1 MKSAL
6 IAVAATAL
14 LGNAAAAGVHDR
26 HQAFHNRRS
35 PLEVRNDDGEV
46 CGCTTYVT
54 TVTGPATIVPTPEY
68 SAPVAPSSPAA
79 GVPSAPAGS
88 SPSAPAY
95 GVPSAPAGTPSAP
108 AGSPSS
114 PAAGVP
120 SSPAAGVPSSPA
132 AGVPSSS
139 NVAGVPGS
147 TPAPSTTPAVP
158 SQPATPEAPAP
169 TPVVSTYAT
178 PGTYTIPATTITVH
192 DTTTVCG
199 ASTTSLTPGVNTYG
213 GVTTSVVTATT
224 ITCPYATVETA
235 ESTTT
240 SVIKTTTY
248 TCPAGGEY
256 TIVPPYTTSV
266 PEGTVTHFPTP
277 ATYTPGTYTAPEQT
291 VTITKTNDVYVC
303 PAATPLGG
311 TPSGSSPATAV
322 PTSSVDGVVGSPSST
337 PAPVSTPAVS
347 VGTPLASTPAASTP
361 SSAASSTPSKGAGG
375 FTHNGNQWAM
385 TYTPYSADGQCRE
398 ASGVMEDLKDIKSK
412 GFTTVRLYATDC
424 DGLQTVGDA
433 CKELGLRM
441 IIGIYVKE
449 TGLSGS
455 DITEQVTDIIQWGQ
469 GGMWELVDLV
479 VVGNEAVFNG
489 FCTASELASFITS
502 FKSKITAAGLSLTKI
517 TTTETLNILQGTEF
531 SALCDAIDVIGV
543 NVQPYFNSECTADK
557 AGDFVV
563 SQLELAKKA
572 CPNVSDV
579 LNLESG
585 WPHQGSANGAAS
597 ASGDEQATAI
607 KSIIEK
613 AGTNS
618 VIFSYGDDSWK
629 SSGEFGVEQYFG
641 CASQFELVS
650 GTLKIGGLSLS
661 LDIGSDGIDLDLD
674 LNL

>member
-14 LGNAAAAGVHDR
+14 LGNAAAAGGVHDR
-26 HQAFHNRRS
+26 HQGFHNRRNA
-35 PLEVRNDDGEV
+35 LEVRNDDGEV

-54 TVTGPATIVPTPEY
+54 TVTGPATIAPTPEY
-68 SAPVAPSSPAA
+68 SAPVASPSSPA
-79 GVPSAPAGS
+79 GVPSA
-88 SPSAPAY
+88 
-95 GVPSAPAGTPSAP
+95 GVPSAGVPAGTPSAP

-114 PAAGVP
+114 PAGVPSAPAGTPSAPAGVP
-120 SSPAAGVPSSPA
+120 SAPAGSPSSPA
-132 AGVPSSS
+132 GAPSSS
-139 NVAGVPGS
+139 NVEGVPG
-147 TPAPSTTPAVP
+147 TTPAAAP
-158 SQPATPEAPAP
+158 SQPATPESPAP

-178 PGTYTIPATTITVH
+178 PGTYTIPATTITVQ

-199 ASTTSLTPGVNTYG
+199 ATTTSLTPGVNTYG

-224 ITCPYATVETA
+224 ITCPYATIETA
-235 ESTTT
+235 DSTTT

-256 TIVPPYTTSV
+256 TVVPPYTTSV
-266 PEGTVTHFPTP
+266 PEGTVTHYPTP

-311 TPSGSSPATAV
+311 TPSGSSPATAT

-337 PAPVSTPAVS
+337 PAPVASTPAGA
-347 VGTPLASTPAASTP
+347 VGTPSASTPAA
-361 SSAASSTPSKGAGG
+361 AASSTPSQGAGG

-424 DGLQTVGDA
+424 DGLKTVGDA

-441 IIGIYVKE
+441 IIGIYV
-449 TGLSGS
+449 
-455 DITEQVTDIIQWGQ
+455 TDIIEWGQ

-502 FKSKITAAGLSLTKI
+502 FKSKITNAGLSLTKI

-563 SQLELAKKA
+563 SQLELAKEA
-572 CPNVSDV
+572 CPNISDV

-585 WPHQGSANGAAS
+585 WPHQGGANGAAS

-618 VIFSYGDDSWK
+618 VIFSYGDDTWK

-641 CASQFELVS
+641 CADQFELVS

-661 LDIGSDGIDLDLD
+661 VDIGSDGIDVDLD

>member
-6 IAVAATAL
+6 LAVAATAL
-14 LGNAAAAGVHDR
+14 LGNAAANGVHDR
-26 HQAFHNRRS
+26 HQAFHNRRNA
-35 PLEVRNDDGEV
+35 LELRNDDGEI

-54 TVTGPATIVPTPEY
+54 TITGPATIQPTPET
-68 SAPVAPSSPAA
+68 SIPVASPSSPA

-88 SPSAPAY
+88 PS
-95 GVPSAPAGTPSAP
+95 SPAGTPSAP

-114 PAAGVP
+114 SHVD
-120 SSPAAGVPSSPA
+120 
-132 AGVPSSS
+132 
-139 NVAGVPGS
+139 GVPGS
-147 TPAPSTTPAVP
+147 TPAASPSK
-158 SQPATPEAPAP
+158 PATPEVPAP
-169 TPVVSTYAT
+169 TPVVTTYAT

-199 ASTTSLTPGVNTYG
+199 ATTTSLTPGVNTYG
-213 GVTTSVVTATT
+213 GVITSVVTATT

-240 SVIKTTTY
+240 SVIRTTTY

-311 TPSGSSPATAV
+311 APSGSSPATAT
-322 PTSSVDGVVGSPSST
+322 PTSVVDGVVGNPSST
-337 PAPVSTPAVS
+337 PAPASSTPAGA
-347 VGTPLASTPAASTP
+347 VGTPSASTPAASSTP
-361 SSAASSTPSKGAGG
+361 ASSTPVKGAGG

-385 TYTPYSADGQCRE
+385 TYTPYSSDGSCRD
-398 ASGVMEDLKDIKSK
+398 ASGVLSDLKDIKSK
-412 GFTTVRLYATDC
+412 GFTTIRLYATDC
-424 DGLQTVGDA
+424 NGLKTVGDA
-433 CKELGLRM
+433 CEEVGLRM
-441 IIGIYVKE
+441 IIGIFVKE

-455 DITEQVTDIIQWGQ
+455 DVSEQVTDIIEWGTS
-469 GGMWELVDLV
+469 GKWSLVDLV

-489 FCTASELASFITS
+489 YCTASELASFISS
-502 FKSKITAAGLSLTKI
+502 FKSKITSAGLSLTKI
-517 TTTETLNILQGTEF
+517 TTTETLNILQGSDF
-531 SALCDAIDVIGV
+531 SALCDVIDVIGV

-563 SQLELAKKA
+563 SQMELAKKA
-572 CPNVSDV
+572 CPNIPDV

-618 VIFSYGDDSWK
+618 VIFSYGDDGWK
-629 SSGEFGVEQYFG
+629 SAGQFGVEQYFG
-641 CASQFELVS
+641 CASQFELIS
-650 GTLKIGGLSLS
+650 GTLTIGGLSLS
-661 LDIGSDGIDLDLD
+661 VDIGSDGIDVDLD

>member
-14 LGNAAAAGVHDR
+14 LGNAAAAGGVHDR
-26 HQAFHNRRS
+26 HQGFHNRRNA
-35 PLEVRNDDGEV
+35 LEVRNDDGEV

-54 TVTGPATIVPTPEY
+54 TVTGPATIAPTPEY
-68 SAPVAPSSPAA
+68 SAPVASPSSPAGVPSA
-79 GVPSAPAGS
+79 GVPAGSPSAPAGTPSAPAGS
-88 SPSAPAY
+88 PSSPA

-114 PAAGVP
+114 PAGAPSSSNVEGVP
-120 SSPAAGVPSSPA
+120 GTTPAAATTPAAGVPSSA
-132 AGVPSSS
+132 A
-139 NVAGVPGS
+139 
-147 TPAPSTTPAVP
+147 P
-158 SQPATPEAPAP
+158 SQPATPESPAP

-178 PGTYTIPATTITVH
+178 PGTYTIPATTITVQ

-199 ASTTSLTPGVNTYG
+199 ATTTSLTPGVNTYG

-224 ITCPYATVETA
+224 ITCPYATIETA
-235 ESTTT
+235 DSTTT

-256 TIVPPYTTSV
+256 TVVPPYTTSV
-266 PEGTVTHFPTP
+266 PEGTVTHYPTP

-311 TPSGSSPATAV
+311 TPSGSSPATAT

-337 PAPVSTPAVS
+337 PAPVSSTPAGA
-347 VGTPLASTPAASTP
+347 VGTPSASTPAA
-361 SSAASSTPSKGAGG
+361 AASSTPSQGAGG
-375 FTHNGNQWAM
+375 FT
-385 TYTPYSADGQCRE
+385 DGQCRE

-424 DGLQTVGDA
+424 DGLKTVGDA

-455 DITEQVTDIIQWGQ
+455 DISEQVTDIIQWGQ

-489 FCTASELASFITS
+489 YCTASELASFITS
-502 FKSKITAAGLSLTKI
+502 FKSKITSAGLSLTKI

-585 WPHQGSANGAAS
+585 WPHQGGANGAAS

-641 CASQFELVS
+641 CADQFELVS